1 MVKID
6 SGELPSA
13 IGKEGHELT
22 QVVHEWQKVA
32 HGRFPD
38 DCSKLLQMIQ
48 ETDRLKLWTK
58 PIGGFTYK
66 SRNEFL
72 QKKVLINFD
81 LTEANVSRIVH
92 LLKGGEI
99 EAAQEVLKSKDK
111 IRELRTDHPEWTQ
124 QQIAEKVGVSRP
136 YVTQVVS
143 EISESENLV
152 TIPDHIKGNTDRAD
166 FNKLPPEL
174 QQKVASREISLNQ
187 AAIQAGIR
195 RRSTPEEA
203 IVKAFAKATERLQVA
218 KAIISSLNHDE
229 AAALLA
235 WLSTEVAP

>member
-1 MVKID
+1 
-6 SGELPSA
+6 
-13 IGKEGHELT
+13 
-22 QVVHEWQKVA
+22 
-32 HGRFPD
+32 
-38 DCSKLLQMIQ
+38 MIQ

-124 QQIAEKVGVSRP
+124 QQIAEKVN
-136 YVTQVVS
+136 VTQGYVARIIT
-143 EISESENLV
+143 EKSESDNLV
-152 TIPDHIKGNTDRAD
+152 IPDHLNNRNDRAD
-166 FNKLPPEL
+166 FNKLPTEL

-195 RRSTPEEA
+195 RKPSDSDT
-203 IVKAFAKATERLQVA
+203 VLKAFTRAQDRVGLLRDILSAFIASDRDSVPQETRDAVQRLV
-218 KAIISSLNHDE
+218 E
-229 AAALLA
+229 LL
-235 WLSTEVAP
+235 SKDSPPCD

>member
-38 DCSKLLQMIQ
+38 DCSKLLQMIE
-48 ETDRLKLWTK
+48 ETDKLRLWEKRVN
-58 PIGGFTYK
+58 GFQYK

-72 QKKVLINFD
+72 QKQVLIDFD

-92 LLKGGEI
+92 LLKSGEI

-111 IRELRTDHPEWTQ
+111 IRELNEKYPELSKAE
-124 QQIAEKVGVSRP
+124 IAETVNVSRQ
-136 YVTQVVS
+136 YVYEVLSSKSPQ
-143 EISESENLV
+143 EGKLLD
-152 TIPDHIKGNTDRAD
+152 IPNHIKGKNQKTDFR
-166 FNKLPPEL
+166 KLPPEL
-174 QQKVASREISLNQ
+174 QQKVASRELSLNA

-195 RRSTPEEA
+195 KRPTANE
-203 IVKAFAKATERLQVA
+203 VGLKAFNKSDERMLFVRSILDALTDSERQVV
-218 KAIISSLNHDE
+218 KD
-229 AAALLA
+229 
-235 WLSTEVAP
+235 WLTDSR